1 MEKTKTIFISLPYP
15 MSIRNILRNPLYDLL
30 CSKYKIV
37 IFTPLF
43 NDAIFL
49 EEFKRKGVFFY
60 PLQFDYVRNFFARI
74 VFKFH
79 RLGDRF
85 HFATDKK
92 IHGVYMNRYLYKA
105 NLWNERQTK
114 FTGLIFNIFP
124 SLNKWMGKFIKNQL
138 DSPYYCQLIEKY
150 KPCLVFTTH
159 PFIEAENQ
167 LLVNAEKYGIKTIS
181 LIHSW
186 DNLTGK
192 GRIHCIPGQLIVWNE
207 VMKQEAL
214 MLYPENFNDKNVH
227 VVGLPQH
234 DYLVNDNWLQDK
246 NDFFQKLGGNPKKK
260 VITYI
265 SRGGKYS
272 HYREQENLDVLI
284 SGLEKSQFI
293 EESQLFIREVA
304 SHDRLQYSD
313 VIGDKE
319 NVIYDHPEVSYFPN
333 TSATYQWSSDQNA
346 TYHLGN
352 LLQHSD
358 VIINFGSTI
367 SLDSVYFNKPL
378 IWSIYRTGSDLQLS
392 KNEHIPDEL
401 GMCHL
406 QPILNMKAVTIPNKP
421 SDLIELVNDA
431 LRKPDLLKKG
441 RSNLREQ
448 YCPYYDGKAG
458 KRIANIIIDTI
469 DKLEYIKNYE

>member
-30 CSKYKIV
+30 SKQYKIV

-43 NDAIFL
+43 NDELFL
-49 EEFKRKGVFFY
+49 DEFKRDGVLFY
-60 PLQFDYVRNFFARI
+60 PLQFDYVSNFFARV
-74 VFKFH
+74 VFKIH

-92 IHGVYMNRYLYKA
+92 IHGVFMNRYLYKA

-114 FTGLIFNIFP
+114 FVGIIFNIFP
-124 SLNKWMGKFIKNQL
+124 ALNKWMAKFIKKQL
-138 DSPYYCQLIEKY
+138 NSSYYSKLIEEY
-150 KPCLVFTTH
+150 NPSLLFTTH
-159 PFIEAENQ
+159 PFVEAENQ
-167 LLVNAEKYGIKTIS
+167 LLINAEKFGIRTIS

-192 GRIHCIPGQLIVWNE
+192 GRMHSIPEQLIVWNE
-207 VMKQEAL
+207 VMKEEAV
-214 MLYPENFNDKNVH
+214 MLYPENFNDKNIH
-227 VVGLPQH
+227 IVGLPQH
-234 DYLVNDNWLQDK
+234 DYLVNDNWIHEK
-246 NDFFQKLGGNPKKK
+246 SDFFQKLGANPKKK

-284 SGLEKSQFI
+284 SGIEKNQFI
-293 EESQLFIREVA
+293 EKSQLFIREVA

-313 VIGDKE
+313 VIGEKE
-319 NVIYDHPEVSYFPN
+319 NVIYDPPEVSYFPN
-333 TSATYQWSSDQNA
+333 TSATYKWSNNQKA

-352 LLQHSD
+352 LLQYSD

-378 IWSIYRTGSDLQLS
+378 IWSIYRTGEDS
-392 KNEHIPDEL
+392 KLRKMENIPDEL
-401 GMCHL
+401 AMSHL
-406 QPILNMKAVTIPNKP
+406 QPILNMQAVTVPNQP
-421 SDLIELVNDA
+421 QDLIKLVNDA
-431 LRKPDLLKKG
+431 LREPNFLKKE
-441 RSNLREQ
+441 RSNFQAL
-448 YCPYYDGKAG
+448 YCPFYDGKAG
-458 KRIANIIIDTI
+458 KRIANIIINT
-469 DKLEYIKNYE
+469 LES